1 MKVRDAMTTDV
12 EVARPADSI
21 QQVARRMSEIDTG
34 VIPVCDGQ
42 RVQGIITDRD
52 ITIRVVA
59 EGGDINAP
67 VSQYMTED
75 VEYAY
80 ESDDLEKVAKRMGDL
95 QISRIIVVTQ
105 DKDLAGIISLG
116 DLAREGKAKVIGQTL
131 EDISEPGDQPAR

>member
-1 MKVRDAMTTDV
+1 MTTDV

-95 QISRIIVVTQ
+95 QIRRMIVVTQ

-116 DLAREGKAKVIGQTL
+116 DLAREGKAKVIGNVL

>member
-1 MKVRDAMTTDV
+1 MKVRDAMTTEV
-12 EVARPADSI
+12 EVATPVDTI
-21 QQVARRMSEIDTG
+21 QQVARRMSELDTG
-34 VIPVCDGQ
+34 VMPVCDGQ

-59 EGGDINAP
+59 EGGDINSP

-95 QISRIIVVTQ
+95 QIRRMIVVTEN
-105 DKDLAGIISLG
+105 KDLAGIISLG
-116 DLAREGKAKVIGQTL
+116 DLAREGKAKVIGNVL